1 MAYKQSNNPFT
12 KARRKKRTPI
22 KNTDYNS
29 DMYSDN
35 ALSSGQE
42 EINSGVLTITDEKT
56 GEQSDLKVSELIKG
70 ISKNNA

>member
-1 MAYKQSNNPFT
+1 
-12 KARRKKRTPI
+12 
-22 KNTDYNS
+22 
-29 DMYSDN
+29 MYSDN

-42 EINSGVLTITDEKT
+42 EINSGVLTMTDEKT